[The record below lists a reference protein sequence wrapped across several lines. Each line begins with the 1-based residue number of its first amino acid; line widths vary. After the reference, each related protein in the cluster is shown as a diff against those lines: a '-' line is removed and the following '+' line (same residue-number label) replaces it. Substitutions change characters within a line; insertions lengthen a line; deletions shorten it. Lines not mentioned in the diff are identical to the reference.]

1 MRNSISHPKNDF
13 EGIRSQ
19 NPTNLLCLSPK
30 YNGGGRME
38 EVSFGLDFGI
48 GFWVRVLVL
57 RSSLFLVA
65 VVTVC
70 YEQEV

>member
-1 MRNSISHPKNDF
+1 M
-13 EGIRSQ
+13 
-19 NPTNLLCLSPK
+19 
-30 YNGGGRME
+30 
-38 EVSFGLDFGI
+38 SFGLDFGI